1 MIPIINENIALKLQ
15 DTYKNLT
22 TDVKLIVFTQEIEC
36 LYCRENR
43 NLAESIAK
51 MSPKI
56 KVEVYDFLKDQDK
69 VKEYSIEMIPAI
81 AVIGNKDYGI
91 RFYGIPGG
99 YEFSTFVET
108 IKIVGT
114 GDSGLSDTTR
124 KTLAK
129 IRKPINIRVFVTLT
143 CPYCAPTVMLAHRFA
158 YQSNLIR
165 SEMIET
171 SEFVPLS
178 GKYRVYAVPKIVI
191 NEDIENEGGM
201 TEESLLSEVIKAN
214 V

>member
-1 MIPIINENIALKLQ
+1 MIPVISDSIATKLH
-15 DTYKNLT
+15 DAYKNLKHE
-22 TDVKLIVFTQEIEC
+22 VKLIVFTQEIEC

-43 NLAESIAK
+43 NLAEAIAK

-56 KVEVYDFLKDQDK
+56 KVEVYDFQKNQDK
-69 VKEYSIEMIPAI
+69 VKEYGIEMIPAI
-81 AVIGNKDYGI
+81 AIIGQKDYGI

-108 IKIVGT
+108 IKMIGSS
-114 GDSGLSDTTR
+114 GSGLIEKTR

-129 IRKPINIRVFVTLT
+129 IRKPVNIRVFVTLT
-143 CPYCAPTVMLAHRFA
+143 CPYCSPTVMLALRFA

-165 SEMIET
+165 SEMIDT

-178 GKYRVYAVPKIVI
+178 GKYRVYAVPKTII
-191 NEDIENEGGM
+191 NEEIQIEGGM
-201 TEESLLSEVIKAN
+201 TEESLLAEVIKAS